1 MNSSEGRPGP
11 SRRQFSV
18 ALGAALT
25 CAVIVGLVSVAM
37 ASTNTVQ
44 TAKSSVTNQS
54 THKTATETIV
64 VSSAGFALYAL
75 SGDSKTHPEC
85 TKASH
90 CYSIWPP
97 ATVKAGTHV
106 TKGPGVPGTLSTW
119 SHGGIDQLLLN
130 GHPLYRYVGDA
141 KAHVAMGESIK
152 SFGGTW
158 YVFKA
163 ANSGGGG
170 GGGGWG

>member
-1 MNSSEGRPGP
+1 MNSSKGGPGP
-11 SRRQFSV
+11 SRRQFSI

-25 CAVIVGLVSVAM
+25 GAVIVGAVGVAL
-37 ASTNTVQ
+37 ASTSTVQ

-54 THKTATETIV
+54 THKTTTESIV
-64 VSSAGFALYAL
+64 VDSGGFALYAL
-75 SGDSKTHPEC
+75 SGDSKTHHQC
-85 TKASH
+85 TKANS

-106 TKGPGVPGTLSTW
+106 TKGAGVPGTLTTW
-119 SHGGIDQLLLN
+119 SHGGMDQLVLS

-141 KAHVAMGESIK
+141 KAHVAMGESFK

-163 ANSGGGG
+163 ASSG

>member
-1 MNSSEGRPGP
+1 LNSSEGGPGP
-11 SRRQFSV
+11 SRRQLSV

-25 CAVIVGLVSVAM
+25 GAVIVGAVSVAL
-37 ASTNTVQ
+37 ASTSTVQ

-54 THKTATETIV
+54 THKTTTETIV
-64 VSSAGFALYAL
+64 VDSKGFALYAL
-75 SGDSKTHPEC
+75 SGDSKTHHEC
-85 TKASH
+85 TKVNN
-90 CYSIWPP
+90 CYTIWPP
-97 ATVKAGTHV
+97 ATVTAGTHV
-106 TKGPGVPGTLSTW
+106 TKGAGVPGTLTTW
-119 SHGGIDQLLLN
+119 SHGGMDQLVLS

-141 KAHVAMGESIK
+141 KPHVAMGDAFT

-163 ANSGGGG
+163 SKSGGGS